1 MVYVDGELYQG
12 MDVNHTELLLDPTRT
27 HELYFYAYTGSRT
40 KEAKFIVDLFRPVP
54 AVQKHMEN
62 AKALI
67 ASGIDKRCGW
77 VVFNPNPQNGFGTV
91 TLPNGTCGYV
101 ASIPAKGYVTVETI
115 KTENRIAVG
124 KNTLENDFFKLT
136 FDADMMLSSIYDK
149 RAEREVLTAGHRG
162 NELRLYADYPDNY
175 DAWEWTE
182 YALESYTV
190 LRQLEKAEPVQD
202 GVRTGIRITR
212 RHQNST
218 IEQTVWMYDDI
229 DRIDFDTHV
238 DWHERHQMLKAAFPV
253 DIHSD
258 RATYDIQYGSIERP
272 THKNTS
278 WDAMKFEVCAHKF
291 ADLSEGDYGVTM
303 FNDCKYGHDIHDGV
317 MILSLV
323 RGSTFPDPEADQGEM
338 TCIYS
343 IRPHIGALDLPK
355 TSAMA
360 YELNNPMQI
369 LPASGEGTTLP
380 ESFFIVQSDRENILC
395 EVVKEAEDSN
405 ALILRLYENKN
416 AKTRAKITFG
426 FDVESV
432 TLCDMLE
439 CDLKPLPLQNNGVE
453 LIFGT
458 FEIHTLKVIP
468 CTVL

>member
-1 MVYVDGELYQG
+1 

-149 RAEREVLTAGHRG
+149 RAEREVLTAGHLG
-162 NELRLYADYPDNY
+162 NELRLYADYPDNF

-182 YALESYTV
+182 YALESYTA
-190 LRQLEKAEPVQD
+190 LNQLEKAEPVQD
-202 GVRTGIRITR
+202 GVRAGIRITR

-218 IEQTVWMYDDI
+218 IEQTVWLYDDI

-253 DIHSD
+253 DIDSD

-303 FNDCKYGHDIHDGV
+303 FNDCKYGRYSRRRDDPILGAWVNLPRPRSGSRRDDLHLFDSSAYGYARPSKDVRYGV
-317 MILSLV
+317 
-323 RGSTFPDPEADQGEM
+323 
-338 TCIYS
+338 
-343 IRPHIGALDLPK
+343 
-355 TSAMA
+355 
-360 YELNNPMQI
+360 
-369 LPASGEGTTLP
+369 
-380 ESFFIVQSDRENILC
+380 
-395 EVVKEAEDSN
+395 
-405 ALILRLYENKN
+405 
-416 AKTRAKITFG
+416 
-426 FDVESV
+426 
-432 TLCDMLE
+432 
-439 CDLKPLPLQNNGVE
+439 
-453 LIFGT
+453 
-458 FEIHTLKVIP
+458 
-468 CTVL
+468 